1 MNIWQNSKLFGC
13 KGRWETGVHC
23 SYISLKAKNIF
34 FIDRP
39 VSFRNTDLNIFAF
52 VFSKI
57 LQNIASEQ
65 SYCTCT
71 SIEIACIKRKCI
83 GVNARLSTGC
93 I

>member
-1 MNIWQNSKLFGC
+1 MDVKC
-13 KGRWETGVHC
+13 RWETGVYC
-23 SYISLKAKNIF
+23 SFISLKAKNYF

-39 VSFRNTDLNIFAF
+39 VSLKNTDLNIFAF

-57 LQNIASEQ
+57 LQNISSEQ

-71 SIEIACIKRKCI
+71 SIEIACIERKCI
-83 GVNARLSTGC
+83 GVNAILSTGC